1 MIIPPQ
7 STLVM
12 PALPEKEQSIDKNIA
27 TNSTR
32 RDRSR
37 SVLTF
42 DRNGRDPGSNGVV
55 AKDAPF
61 TFPLP
66 SPMKSLESDGRAL
79 GERVQ
84 ASNHANK
91 GIMCDVARSTTEVI
105 VEHGRPRRC
114 DPLFAGEGGGEV
126 RNGFELNREKR
137 IGRSDVF
144 LAGRV
149 KPCLVISVPALGTV
163 HLVAGQCTVI
173 PGLLPTVDLQWPCC
187 WPTVTL
193 MSWPSVTLMPNSFL
207 NSFVVT
213 LKVRP
218 AFVPASR
225 SYQQRW
231 LADWLQAVFLRYAP
245 LRRTK
250 HNWSCLRIIA
260 RSFVALLFCYWKQR
274 LGLRPRP
281 HSEAPTASQWP
292 VPMDCSPRLNS
303 AWYEVHAVPLLH
315 NTS

>member
-1 MIIPPQ
+1 MGATRGQMASLPKTPVYF
-7 STLVM
+7 ST
-12 PALPEKEQSIDKNIA
+12 ALTHEKSGKW
-27 TNSTR
+27 
-32 RDRSR
+32 RSR
-37 SVLTF
+37 AW
-42 DRNGRDPGSNGVV
+42 R
-55 AKDAPF
+55 
-61 TFPLP
+61 
-66 SPMKSLESDGRAL
+66 
-79 GERVQ
+79 
-84 ASNHANK
+84 
-91 GIMCDVARSTTEVI
+91 ARSGVEPREQRHNVWRRAFDDWGYRRTWTTASLRSTVCW
-105 VEHGRPRRC
+105 G
-114 DPLFAGEGGGEV
+114 GEGGGEV

-149 KPCLVISVPALGTV
+149 KPCLVISVPVLSTV

-260 RSFVALLFCYWKQR
+260 RSFVALLFCYWKQCLR
-274 LGLRPRP
+274 LRPRP